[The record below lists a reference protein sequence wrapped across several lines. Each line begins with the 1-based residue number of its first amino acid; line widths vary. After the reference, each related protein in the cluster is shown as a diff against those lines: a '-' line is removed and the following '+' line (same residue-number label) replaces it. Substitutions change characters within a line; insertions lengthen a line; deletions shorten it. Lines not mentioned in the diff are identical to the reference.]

1 MQKNYRVSAAVAAI
15 LAGHAG
21 QAARAAAAD
30 SATASSTEIAE
41 VVVTATRRT
50 ENLQDVPIA
59 ITALTGETLKELNV
73 QTLDDFVKYLPNV
86 STASKGPGQN
96 EVYMRGLS
104 TTQNGNQG
112 SGSIGSFPNVAI
124 YLDDQSVQ
132 LPGRNLDVYAVD
144 LERIE
149 VLEGPQGTLYGAG
162 AQAGAVR
169 YITNKP
175 KLNTVEAI
183 FTAGYATTAH
193 GDPSHLLQ
201 ATVNLPLIEDT
212 LALRAVV
219 YEEKRGG
226 YIHNIPGTF
235 AREPTDG
242 GIAYYFG
249 GIVPPNSVVLSN
261 TGLVN
266 HDYNPVTYKGS
277 RFSALYQIN
286 DDWNIGLQQSF
297 QTLEADGVFAY
308 APALGDL
315 NIQQYNPSYDHDKFE
330 DTAWTLNGRIGPLK
344 AVYTGGYLDRK
355 VQQQTDYTAYARGA
369 LGAYYQCDGPSVN
382 FSGLP
387 SKVTTDTCYSPSSV
401 WYDNE
406 KNTHESHELRFTTPD
421 DQRLRTIVGGFYEK
435 YKIQDSINWQ
445 YGQEAAGFAPFAPL
459 PGTTIFDPSVR
470 APGTVFFNDITR
482 GYTQHAL
489 FGEVAYDI
497 VPKTVTLTLGTRVY
511 WMDNYEKG
519 SKNSAYG
526 CRNYAADACSRPYSV
541 NLDSVTFAD
550 GSTGPLQNDTHGH
563 KDKVNLSWK
572 VTTDALVYATYSEGF
587 RPGGFNRGQGVIP
600 PSSPLYGKFVLPYEY
615 NTDTLK
621 NYEVGWKTTWF
632 NHRLQF
638 NGAVYQEDWDNV
650 QMEIFAPEIYGNNA
664 FTANGPNY
672 RVRGLEGDVIWRA
685 TEHLTVNSSFAWNSS
700 EQRTVPSVYGSDGV
714 AYALFPTAGIGSP
727 LAQAPPFQGNLR
739 ARYESSFADYGWH
752 LQAGVVH
759 TAHSYAST
767 VTQGGF
773 EPPNQ
778 NQEAYTTYDAAAGI
792 VRDAWDVEFY
802 GENLTDVRAQLYV
815 NGFDFV
821 HTVTTNR
828 PRTLGINVTYSFS
841 KHR

>member
-15 LAGHAG
+15 LAGSAAA
-21 QAARAAAAD
+21 AARAAAGDAPG
-30 SATASSTEIAE
+30 ASNEIAE
-41 VVVTATRRT
+41 VVVTATRRA

-59 ITALTGETLKELNV
+59 ITALTAETLKELNV

-86 STASKGPGQN
+86 SIASKGPGQN

-132 LPGRNLDVYAVD
+132 LPGRNLDVYTVD

-162 AQAGAVR
+162 AQAGAIR

-175 KLNTVEAI
+175 KLNTIEAT
-183 FTAGYATTAH
+183 FTAGYAVTAH

-201 ATVNLPLIEDT
+201 AVINLPLIEDK

-249 GIVPPNSVVLSN
+249 GVVPPNSVTLSN
-261 TGLVN
+261 TGLVD
-266 HDYNPVTYKGS
+266 HAYNPVSYKGS
-277 RFSALYQIN
+277 RFSALFQFN
-286 DDWNIGLQQSF
+286 DDWSLGLQQSF

-315 NIQQYNPSYDHDKFE
+315 NIQQYNPSYDHDKFQ

-355 VQQQTDYTAYARGA
+355 VEQQTDYTAYARGA

-401 WYDNE
+401 WFDKE
-406 KNTHESHELRFTTPD
+406 RNTHESHELRFSTPD
-421 DQRLRTIVGGFYEK
+421 EQRLRAIVGGFYEN

-445 YGQEAAGFAPFAPL
+445 YGQEDAGFAPFAPL
-459 PGTTIFDPSVR
+459 PGTTIYDPSVR
-470 APGTVFFNDITR
+470 GPGVVFFNDITR
-482 GYTQHAL
+482 GYRQHAL
-489 FGEVAYDI
+489 FGEVAFDL
-497 VPKTVTLTLGTRVY
+497 VPKTVTLTLGTRFY

-526 CRNYAADACSRPYSV
+526 CRNYAADACTRPYSV
-541 NLDSVTFAD
+541 NLDEVTFAD
-550 GSTGPLQNDTHGH
+550 GSVGPLQRNSDGH

-572 VTTDALVYATYSEGF
+572 VTADAMVYATYSEGF

-600 PSSPLYGKFVLPYEY
+600 PSSPLFGKFVLPFEY
-615 NTDTLK
+615 DTDTLK
-621 NYEVGWKTTWF
+621 NYELGWKTSWF
-632 NHRLQF
+632 GHHLQF

-664 FTANGPNY
+664 FTANGPDY

-685 TEHLTVNSSFAWNSS
+685 TEKLTINSSFAWNSS
-700 EQRTVPSVYGSDGV
+700 EQRTVPSVYGNDGV

-739 ARYESSFADYGWH
+739 ARYESTLGAYGWH
-752 LQAGVVH
+752 LQAGLQH

-778 NQEAYTTYDAAAGI
+778 PQNAYTTYDAAAGI
-792 VRDAWDVEFY
+792 VRDAWDVELY

-828 PRTLGINVTYSFS
+828 PRTFGINVTYQFS
-841 KHR
+841 KHH